1 MKKILM
7 CVFSGTGNTRKIA
20 NLFSDEF
27 INNGVET
34 TIVEIKKGARIKCVD
49 DFDAVGVCYPI
60 HSFNA
65 PYNVLEFAHDMPK
78 THDKPLFVLKSSG
91 EPLALNNVSSYKLV
105 SILKKKGYDYFAE
118 YHYVMPYNMIFRHDD
133 AAAYKMWHTAK
144 NLAPVEAREILS
156 LTPHKLKKNPVRTPC
171 RITVSNRASRNESQ
185 RKIFQSRYGKVR
197 ELRTLR
203 EKLSRRKRKNR
214 GRKICVRRRLRV
226 LRQVQF
232 QLSERRV
239 RHRSSERVARQRKI

>member
-1 MKKILM
+1 MKKILI

-27 INNGVET
+27 IKNGVET
-34 TIVEIKKGARIKCVD
+34 TIVDIKKGARIKCVD

-60 HSFNA
+60 HGFNA

-144 NLAPVEAREILS
+144 NLAPV
-156 LTPHKLKKNPVRTPC
+156 
-171 RITVSNRASRNESQ
+171 
-185 RKIFQSRYGKVR
+185 
-197 ELRTLR
+197 
-203 EKLSRRKRKNR
+203 KRVK
-214 GRKICVRRRLRV
+214 
-226 LRQVQF
+226 F
-232 QLSERRV
+232 
-239 RHRSSERVARQRKI
+239 

>member
-27 INNGVET
+27 IKNGVET
-34 TIVEIKKGARIKCVD
+34 TIVDIKKGARIESVD

-60 HSFNA
+60 HGFNA

-156 LTPHKLKKNPVRTPC
+156 LTPHKLKKNTAWTPY
-171 RITVSNRASRNESQ
+171 RMFVSNRTSRNESQ
-185 RKIFQSRYGKVR
+185 WKIFQSRHGKVR

-214 GRKICVRRRLRV
+214 GRKIRVRRRLRV

-232 QLSERRV
+232 QLS
-239 RHRSSERVARQRKI
+239 

>member
-1 MKKILM
+1 MMKKILM

-27 INNGVET
+27 IKNGVET
-34 TIVEIKKGARIKCVD
+34 TIVDIKKGARIKCVD

-60 HSFNA
+60 HGFNA

-105 SILKKKGYDYFAE
+105 SILKEKGYDYFAE

-156 LTPHKLKKNPVRTPC
+156 LTPHKLKKIPFGHLIAFLF
-171 RITVSNRASRNESQ
+171 RIEHHAM
-185 RKIFQSRYGKVR
+185 KV
-197 ELRTLR
+197 
-203 EKLSRRKRKNR
+203 N
-214 GRKICVRRRLRV
+214 GRFFKVDM
-226 LRQVQF
+226 
-232 QLSERRV
+232 EN
-239 RHRSSERVARQRKI
+239 A

>member
-27 INNGVET
+27 IKNGVET

-60 HSFNA
+60 HGFNA

-156 LTPHKLKKNPVRTPC
+156 LTPHKLKKIPFGHLVAFLF
-171 RITVSNRASRNESQ
+171 RIEHP
-185 RKIFQSRYGKVR
+185 
-197 ELRTLR
+197 E
-203 EKLSRRKRKNR
+203 
-214 GRKICVRRRLRV
+214 
-226 LRQVQF
+226 
-232 QLSERRV
+232 
-239 RHRSSERVARQRKI
+239 